1 MKRRALA
8 IICPPLAV
16 CRYGCAGCCAAPIG
30 VFWLTGIVGM
40 VYGYFGGPLGL
51 ETVSWGTLGLGV
63 LLWAIAA
70 VWALLTLKAAD
81 EDRCKEKESPL
92 CSRVTPTTD
101 EPDPLDEV
109 RKAREV

>member
-1 MKRRALA
+1 MQRRLLALA
-8 IICPPLAV
+8 LPPLAV

-40 VYGYFGGPLGL
+40 IYGAFGGPLGL
-51 ETVSWGTLGLGV
+51 STVSWGTLGLGA
-63 LLWAIAA
+63 LLWGIAA

-81 EDRCKEKESPL
+81 EDRCKRQARSL
-92 CSRVTPTTD
+92 CSGAEPLD
-101 EPDPLDEV
+101 ESDPLDEV